1 MAASFSAFLVEVM
14 RLLDGDE
21 GSPTDLPL
29 ATLQQIIE
37 LGERRIYKDVRSR
50 YNLKSFGAALIS
62 GTTAPVVVTNNLAPI
77 PDDFESCSVAHF
89 GNQPL
94 QPVAQETLLDMNVG
108 GTAGEA
114 IYFATMGAHFAFSP
128 AVADATELQGTYYC
142 RLPALD
148 STTAPTN
155 LVLENEKAVFIYG
168 VLVEGAPIFRKFN
181 ELPLWEKKYSDAV
194 SQANSRNEKAA
205 YSAGR
210 MRVRPSTRLMR

>member
-1 MAASFSAFLVEVM
+1 MAASFSGFLVELM

-21 GSPTDLPL
+21 GSPTDLPQ

-37 LGERRIYKDVRSR
+37 LGERRIYRDVRSR

-62 GTTAPVVVTNNLAPI
+62 GTTAPVTVTANLAPI
-77 PDDFESCSVAHF
+77 PDDFESCAVAHF
-89 GNQPL
+89 GRQPL
-94 QPVAQETLLDMNVG
+94 LPVAQETLLEMNVG
-108 GTAGEA
+108 GSSGEA
-114 IYFATMGAHFAFSP
+114 IYFATTGDSFSFSP
-128 AVADATELQGTYYC
+128 AVADDTELQGTYYC

-148 STTAPTN
+148 AATAPTN
-155 LVLENEKAVFIYG
+155 LLLENEKDVFIYG

-181 ELPLWEKKYSDAV
+181 EIPLWEQKYRMAV
-194 SQANSRNEKAA
+194 ERANTRNANAA